1 VLNLVLSEHPWPW
14 RIDEIARELD
24 NEADAE
30 DAVCRLTASGLLHR
44 VGEFVFPT
52 RTASRAAEIEVGTAW
67 SSVELQCRVA
77 RTGRGAA
84 IAKDRATTK
93 DLT

>member
-1 VLNLVLSEHPWPW
+1 MQDQPNLSVSETEAQLDRGVLNLVLSEHPWPW

-24 NEADAE
+24 NEANAE

-52 RTASRAAEIEVGTAW
+52 RTASRAAEIEVGT
-67 SSVELQCRVA
+67 V
-77 RTGRGAA
+77 
-84 IAKDRATTK
+84 
-93 DLT
+93 